1 MAEKKTNVKHVPGM
15 PAIVIETADQEP
27 VRKKIVDGAAVCG
40 NCGKPLVDFSG
51 RVKCRY
57 CWFCGKPVLWR

>member
-1 MAEKKTNVKHVPGM
+1 MTEKKKKVE
-15 PAIVIETADQEP
+15 IVETADQEP

-57 CWFCGKPVLWR
+57 CWFCGKPVIWR